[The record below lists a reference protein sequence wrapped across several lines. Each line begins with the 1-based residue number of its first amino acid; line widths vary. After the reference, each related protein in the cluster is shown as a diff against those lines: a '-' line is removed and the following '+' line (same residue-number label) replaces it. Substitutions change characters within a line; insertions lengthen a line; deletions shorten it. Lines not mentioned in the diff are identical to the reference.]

1 MNIDDPLITLETEKA
16 AMDIPS
22 PFSGKVDSLFVEL
35 GVKISEG
42 DNICELLSE
51 DSDVIEG
58 KEEKI
63 EEHIESKKEDSKES
77 PIVEAEFIDQ
87 PVSSDPIIDNKTIT
101 KSFAGV
107 HASPSVRK
115 LARELG
121 ADLTLIEGTGMKRR
135 ILLFFKKL

>member
-51 DSDVIEG
+51 DSDVIE
-58 KEEKI
+58 
-63 EEHIESKKEDSKES
+63 
-77 PIVEAEFIDQ
+77 A
-87 PVSSDPIIDNKTIT
+87 
-101 KSFAGV
+101 
-107 HASPSVRK
+107 
-115 LARELG
+115 
-121 ADLTLIEGTGMKRR
+121 
-135 ILLFFKKL
+135 